1 MNYERF
7 IATRISGSG
16 QQNFSSLIV
25 KIAIAAVA
33 LSMVVMIIT
42 TSVITGFKNE
52 ISSKVFSFWGH
63 IHVTDGN
70 VGRNTFELIPIT
82 KDPTLIDTISQ
93 LEALSYRRPRSV
105 LDEGAVF
112 DIKNSKGGVSRVET
126 YTIVPAI
133 ISAKSQF
140 EGILLKGIEED
151 FKFSELQP
159 FLIKGQF
166 MSYQDSV
173 GSREIVLSEQT
184 ADRLNFEIGDALIL
198 NFILDGDQIKRRFE
212 VSGIYKTGLEEY
224 DSRFALVDTR
234 ALREVLGWRDDQ
246 ISGLEIYIDHLDDLQ
261 VLNEYI
267 YFELLPGNL
276 YSESI
281 KTKFYQIFEWLEL
294 QNINERVIIVL
305 MILVAII
312 NMITAL
318 LIFVLE
324 RTEMI
329 GVLKSLGATD
339 WSIRRIFLYNAATI
353 IIKGLIIGN
362 AIAFALCFFQK
373 YTGILKLSEKEYYL
387 STVPIEFNWVA
398 IFLINVGT
406 IVVTVLFLIL
416 PSLVI
421 SKISPVKAVRFS

>member
-7 IATRISGSG
+7 IAGRISGSSKD
-16 QQNFSSLIV
+16 NFSSLIM

-70 VGRNTFELIPIT
+70 VGNSFELIPIT
-82 KDPTLIDTISQ
+82 KDLQLIDTIESITKIDY
-93 LEALSYRRPRSV
+93 ERPRTLIDKS
-105 LDEGAVF
+105 EMKGPQ
-112 DIKNSKGGVSRVET
+112 KSKGGVSRVET

-133 ISAKSQF
+133 ISANDQF
-140 EGILLKGIEED
+140 EGILLKGLEKD
-151 FKFSELQP
+151 YNWSNLQP
-159 FLIKGQF
+159 FLKKGKLV
-166 MSYQDSV
+166 SYQDSSA
-173 GSREIVLSEQT
+173 SRDIVISEQT
-184 ADRLNFEIGDALIL
+184 ASRLGFEVGDGLVLNFVLEGE
-198 NFILDGDQIKRRFE
+198 QIKRRFN

-224 DSRFALVDTR
+224 DRRFALVDNR
-234 ALREVLGWRDDQ
+234 ILQEVLQWSPDQ
-246 ISGLEIYIDHLDDLQ
+246 VSGLEIYIDDLHDLQ
-261 VLNEYI
+261 LLNEYI

-281 KTKFYQIFEWLEL
+281 RNKFYQIFEWLEL
-294 QNINERVIIVL
+294 QNINEQVIIIL
-305 MILVAII
+305 MVLVAVI

-339 WSIRRIFLYNAATI
+339 WSIRRIFLYNASI
-353 IIKGLIIGN
+353 IIVKGLLIGN
-362 AIAFALCFFQK
+362 ALAFFLCLLQR

-387 STVPIEFNWVA
+387 STVPIEFNIPA
-398 IFLINVGT
+398 IILINIGT
-406 IVVTVLFLIL
+406 IVVTILFLIL
-416 PSLVI
+416 PSIVV
-421 SKISPVKAVRFS
+421 SKISPVKAVRFN